1 MRYCFPCGYFA
12 TATALSCVRCGGTLA
27 DLNQVSDAKGFKEHT
42 MTPAAPP
49 VTYTLT
55 RFELTK
61 GEGKTYWLTAP
72 EGTELYQT
80 SLDIIDGKLH
90 VWAKVPDKSS
100 GTFTVEFL
108 RAYTGDPLPDKG
120 GITFFGKIP
129 GNHITEV
136 LLLVAWGSDTANEL
150 SEKQTAVKAPQQ
162 GVNKSSGL
170 GGFGYSVPTTGVI
183 P

>member
-1 MRYCFPCGYFA
+1 MAKMRYCFPCGYFA
-12 TATALSCVRCGGTLA
+12 TAGALSCVRCGGALA
-27 DLNQVSDAKGFKEHT
+27 DLNQVSEAKSFKEHK
-42 MTPAAPP
+42 MTSVSPP

-100 GTFTVEFL
+100 GTLTVEFL
-108 RAYTGDPLPDKG
+108 RAYTGDPLPDKS

-136 LLLVAWGSDTANEL
+136 LLMIDWNTRGPNNQE
-150 SEKQTAVKAPQQ
+150 EKQTAASAPQ
-162 GVNKSSGL
+162 GSGFYNL
-170 GGFGYSVPTTGVI
+170 GASLTGAI

>member
-1 MRYCFPCGYFA
+1 
-12 TATALSCVRCGGTLA
+12 
-27 DLNQVSDAKGFKEHT
+27 
-42 MTPAAPP
+42 MTSASPA

-100 GTFTVEFL
+100 GTLRVEFL
-108 RAYTGDPLPDKG
+108 RAYTGDPLPDKS

-136 LLLVAWGSDTANEL
+136 LLMVGWSSDAAKEL
-150 SEKQTAVKAPQQ
+150 SEKPMTAKTLQQ
-162 GVNKSSGL
+162 GANKHGWYITGVAGTGAS
-170 GGFGYSVPTTGVI
+170 GVI

>member
-1 MRYCFPCGYFA
+1 LKPD
-12 TATALSCVRCGGTLA
+12 T
-27 DLNQVSDAKGFKEHT
+27 
-42 MTPAAPP
+42 PP

-55 RFELTK
+55 RLELTK

-90 VWAKVPDKSS
+90 VWAKAPDKSS
-100 GTFTVEFL
+100 RTFTVEFL

-136 LLLVAWGSDTANEL
+136 LLMVAWSSDTAKELNEM
-150 SEKQTAVKAPQQ
+150 QAAVKALQQ
-162 GVNKSSGL
+162 GVNNHGWYNA
-170 GGFGYSVPTTGVI
+170 GGITTGASGVI